1 MRAFTYEEEFAVI
14 KPYDKEIL
22 KKNDEPIS
30 MNIGIKNLLSILF
43 ELNHINYNIHGTLKG
58 SVTFG
63 KVNLLITKMELQ
75 IMKKETIYANTTN
88 KKNIITK
95 IISTYEL
102 IDGGPYKNE
111 TIPFRLFLSTYN
123 LTPTYIDIASYFSTR
138 YFLNLVIIDQEN
150 NRYFKQK
157 EIFLF
162 RLYINPK
169 EKINN
174 SNNNIDQLKN
184 YITEPI
190 DYGDYFS
197 SFNNDDENK
206 EENYLD
212 NKFKE
217 PKESDFYFKSNLKG
231 FINDDNEND
240 NEEENDKN
248 IINIKRS
255 NSVFNINHNKNVFE
269 FNDGEININND
280 NSINNFF
287 DDDNLVIENKKK
299 SSSAKKNK
307 KGKKQ
312 NQVINI
318 KEKNKYKNND
328 ILINDNY
335 YNVDNYIIYENSY
348 NNIFDNKLKTSRIK
362 NNISENKNNINN
374 NININN
380 NKEEKLDD
388 DDNNINN
395 NINDIDDFKL
405 YFPNEPFS
413 NTLIMNN
420 LPSNYSNIGNGE
432 NDFRKNLMGER
443 IKKPK

>member
-1 MRAFTYEEEFAVI
+1 MI

-335 YNVDNYIIYENSY
+335 YNVDNYIIYENS
-348 NNIFDNKLKTSRIK
+348 NR
-362 NNISENKNNINN
+362 ENK
-374 NININN
+374 
-380 NKEEKLDD
+380 K
-388 DDNNINN
+388 
-395 NINDIDDFKL
+395 
-405 YFPNEPFS
+405 S
-413 NTLIMNN
+413 N
-420 LPSNYSNIGNGE
+420 
-432 NDFRKNLMGER
+432 RK
-443 IKKPK
+443 